1 VNGAFVAHHEEG
13 YTSVIVY
20 IHNASEPL
28 RYGAENVMT
37 VFVDGTQSELWAYEG
52 NGIYRHVWIESAPLV
67 SITPWSFYAPS
78 YVSGTISGTDASL
91 PQSADGA
98 LLIPQVDIQNAG
110 ARAAVGTVIFV
121 LHSPRD
127 AAVVLNATAPF
138 NISMGGWQRIT
149 TGPMPFGSAVDPVLL
164 WNTALGTR
172 STSGHTRS
180 GFVST
185 HGPKPSHLLL
195 LCRPTLVHGVG
206 DRLDRRECRRCDLD
220 QNRRAQRYVRCP
232 GRVCAEWCEGIP

>member
-1 VNGAFVAHHEEG
+1 VPSDLEGHLIWLQFDGVYRAADFFVNGAFVAHHEEG

-138 NISMGGWQRIT
+138 NISKGGWQRIT

-172 STSGHTRS
+172 STSGHYALGICFDTR
-180 GFVST
+180 
-185 HGPKPSHLLL
+185 
-195 LCRPTLVHGVG
+195 
-206 DRLDRRECRRCDLD
+206 
-220 QNRRAQRYVRCP
+220 A
-232 GRVCAEWCEGIP
+232 